1 MRPAAAFVCIVCG
14 DVRVKGSIFSAWMNK
29 AQYLILHVKLWKS
42 LSAQYPKESEHF
54 SDQTAAWKFRRIAQI
69 GSTSY
74 ALASA
79 EKNDGLPTGNV
90 LFLSLNGFCLNSE
103 SHTALCPWRKPVLV
117 VTLCNTTSCWR
128 AYIAAVCQESHCPE
142 CRMTLQLQ
150 CAPNLG
156 LTGNGRSLNFLTYTL
171 GGTFRKGPLEAINW
185 LLVWA
190 RPF

>member
-1 MRPAAAFVCIVCG
+1 MSNSENLCLLSTQK
-14 DVRVKGSIFSAWMNK
+14 RVSIFLTR
-29 AQYLILHVKLWKS
+29 QLLRS
-42 LSAQYPKESEHF
+42 LGTLLRLALRPKPWPV
-54 SDQTAAWKFRRIAQI
+54 QR
-69 GSTSY
+69 
-74 ALASA
+74 
-79 EKNDGLPTGNV
+79 KNDGLPTGNV

-117 VTLCNTTSCWR
+117 VTLCNTTSGWR
-128 AYIAAVCQESHCPE
+128 AYIAAMCQESHCPE

-156 LTGNGRSLNFLTYTL
+156 LTGNGRSLNFLIYTL

-185 LLVWA
+185 LPVWA